1 MEQGDDVRVV
11 EYTSSQWARAESQ
24 GVYGYVR
31 LTDLYLDYWAAVC
44 DLNGLESPLY
54 EEKSEESAAVGTL
67 SDAEVVTVY
76 RVEDGWARVRTGGG
90 REGYCLEGLLN
101 IL

>member
-1 MEQGDDVRVV
+1 MRFLYSAVEHPAVIQAMERVSGMGHDVEVLPV
-11 EYTSSQWARAESQ
+11 TAR
-24 GVYGYVR
+24 GVLDIEAAQR
-31 LTDLYLDYWAAVC
+31 LLTKDTALVLS
-44 DLNGLESPLY
+44 LIHIS
-54 EEKSEESAAVGTL
+54 L